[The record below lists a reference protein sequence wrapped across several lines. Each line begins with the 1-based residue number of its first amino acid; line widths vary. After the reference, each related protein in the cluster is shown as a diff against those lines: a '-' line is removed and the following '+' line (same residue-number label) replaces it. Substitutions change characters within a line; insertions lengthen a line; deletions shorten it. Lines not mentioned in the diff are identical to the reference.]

1 MPPRRENVPESA
13 SIPGEN
19 VVAVGKHPCFG
30 GKTGRKCRR
39 GGKMSRKAPQNQE
52 KHSPQKKNVPE
63 TATKP
68 GEDVRF
74 RRLSGTF
81 VNVKTD

>member
-1 MPPRRENVPESA
+1 
-13 SIPGEN
+13 
-19 VVAVGKHPCFG
+19 
-30 GKTGRKCRR
+30 
-39 GGKMSRKAPQNQE
+39 MSRKAPQNQE
-52 KHSPQKKNVPE
+52 KHSPQKKNVPGNATKSGE
-63 TATKP
+63 TAAAKENIPGNATKP